1 MALSCVIS
9 EIKRDI
15 GRKSRFFH
23 TPLHSTPPLRGSPSE
38 YRHKVWNAKTR
49 MVRLPTAD
57 EEKKVWGYG
66 YSLWQNPRWW
76 RTERRTDGQTDTA
89 WRHRPRLCIASR
101 GKNQSVSHCSVTYS
115 VTVYIQGAGLLVVWR
130 TVLQNFYRAMLCI
143 ARSPKLCCR
152 KLSVCPSYPGIASK
166 RLNILNFSTIG

>member
-57 EEKKVWGYG
+57 EEKSVRIR
-66 YSLWQNPRWW
+66 LFVV
-76 RTERRTDGQTDTA
+76 TESTMVTDGETDRQTPHDG
-89 WRHRPRLCIASR
+89 I
-101 GKNQSVSHCSVTYS
+101 G
-115 VTVYIQGAGLLVVWR
+115 
-130 TVLQNFYRAMLCI
+130 RAY
-143 ARSPKLCCR
+143 A
-152 KLSVCPSYPGIASK
+152 
-166 RLNILNFSTIG
+166 

>member
-57 EEKKVWGYG
+57 EEKKYEDTVIRCDRIHDGDG
-66 YSLWQNPRWW
+66 
-76 RTERRTDGQTDTA
+76 RRDGQTDRQTP
-89 WRHRPRLCIASR
+89 HDGI
-101 GKNQSVSHCSVTYS
+101 G
-115 VTVYIQGAGLLVVWR
+115 
-130 TVLQNFYRAMLCI
+130 RAY
-143 ARSPKLCCR
+143 A
-152 KLSVCPSYPGIASK
+152 
-166 RLNILNFSTIG
+166 